1 MGKTIERY
9 NLNVKLCAPLFFFS
23 TLERRWRPN
32 PGAHR
37 HSHAPSRVRA
47 EHACSYHYLCHEQK
61 RLCPLVSHETDEP
74 SSRPAQKQNS
84 VLAATAVSARIRA
97 DQVAGGMHPHMTS
110 SSRVENMIMTA
121 VRGGGGAKCHPDPT
135 PRAAVSQKLCS
146 HGGFCDTPCT
156 VR

>member
-9 NLNVKLCAPLFFFS
+9 NLNIKLYIPLFFFS

-47 EHACSYHYLCHEQK
+47 AHACSYHYLCHEQK

-97 DQVAGGMHPHMTS
+97 DQVAGGMHPHITS
-110 SSRVENMIMTA
+110 SSREEKHDHDGRARRWWREVPPRPNATHCR
-121 VRGGGGAKCHPDPT
+121 VAKT
-135 PRAAVSQKLCS
+135 LGN
-146 HGGFCDTPCT
+146 GGFCDTPCT